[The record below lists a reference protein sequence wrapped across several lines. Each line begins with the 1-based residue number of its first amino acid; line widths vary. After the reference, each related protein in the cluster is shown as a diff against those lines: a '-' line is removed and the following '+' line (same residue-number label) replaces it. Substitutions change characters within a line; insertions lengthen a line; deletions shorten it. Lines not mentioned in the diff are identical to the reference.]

1 VSIRSKEERVI
12 DFSLTEEQKSLQ
24 EMSREFAEKE
34 LKPNAAKY
42 DKGEEFPDDIMKK
55 AFEVGFLTCTIPK
68 EYGGGGLSELDTAI
82 ISEELA
88 AGCAGMYTTM
98 MVNALAYTPVILYGN
113 DEQKKKF
120 LIPQTEKMSFS
131 AFCLTER
138 EAGSDAGSLKTK
150 AIKKGHEYILNGA
163 KCFTSN
169 GSIANWY
176 VVFALTD
183 PEKGARGISAF
194 IVPRE
199 TPGVTVG
206 KLEDKMGHRASVTAE
221 MYFEDV
227 RVPAENL
234 LAKEGLGFI
243 IAMKTLDHTR
253 APVGAAGVGVAK
265 AALEYAVGYARTRYQ
280 FGRPI
285 ALFQNTAFKIAQ
297 LAADIDAARFLV
309 WRAAWLMDHNLPCG
323 KESAMAKMYGSD
335 VAMKVT
341 TEALQI
347 LGGYGYMKDYP
358 MEKLMRDAKLLQ
370 IYEGTNEIQR
380 LVISREVIGPIKR

>member
-1 VSIRSKEERVI
+1 MI
-12 DFSLTEEQKSLQ
+12 DFSLTEEQKALQ

-34 LKPNAAKY
+34 MKPNAAKY
-42 DKGEEFPDDIMKK
+42 DKGEEFPEDVMKK

-68 EYGGGGLSELDTAI
+68 EFGGGGLSELDTAI

-150 AIKKGHEYILNGA
+150 AIKNGDEYIINGS

-169 GSIANWY
+169 GAIANWY

-183 PEKGARGISAF
+183 PEKGARGISA
-194 IVPRE
+194 IVVPRE
-199 TPGVTVG
+199 TSGVSVG
-206 KLEDKMGHRASVTAE
+206 KIEDKMGHRASNTAE
-221 MYFEDV
+221 IYFEDV
-227 RVPAENL
+227 RIPAENL

-253 APVGAAGVGVAK
+253 APVGAAGVGVAR
-265 AALEYAVGYARTRYQ
+265 AAMEYAIEYAKTRIQ

-297 LAADIDAARFLV
+297 MAADIDAARHLV
-309 WRAAWLMDHNLPCG
+309 WRAAWLMDHNMPCG

-380 LVISREVIGPIKR
+380 LVISREIIGPIKK